1 MLRRGEYMTVR
12 RSTRARAVIPLG
24 SMDRHARNLRDFA
37 QQKTRGAVVLAPTL
51 AGVYIDQEWYL
62 AHSPDV
68 ADAITKG
75 EFASAQDH
83 YAKVGFYEHRMPYEI
98 EVDETWYLENY
109 PDIAAAVE
117 KGVFPTGRAHFYQ
130 LGYREGRFPHPN
142 FTLRAASA
150 PPEHH

>member
-1 MLRRGEYMTVR
+1 MHETYATLLNKKLVVP
-12 RSTRARAVIPLG
+12 S
-24 SMDRHARNLRDFA
+24 
-37 QQKTRGAVVLAPTL
+37 QKTPYMAIDRNYFSTVLAPTL